1 MNKNALIWG
10 ADGGIGQ
17 ALAGHLIDQG
27 WTVVL
32 TGRHPERMQN
42 LAGLVVEA
50 DVSDPFSV
58 QSAVSAISQEVDEVH
73 LWIYAVGDIIS
84 SPVSQM
90 TVQVWRRILDANLT
104 GAFLTTHYSLPLLA
118 QDAHL
123 FYLGARTER
132 LRLPGLAAYVAAKG
146 GLESFAEVVRKE
158 TRRKVTLVRPAAVDT
173 PLWSKTPFKLPPHPL
188 IPADLA
194 SQIIQAYQEGTGGVL
209 DL

>member
-10 ADGGIGQ
+10 ADGGIGR
-17 ALAGHLIDQG
+17 ALARRLLDEA

-32 TGRHPERMQN
+32 TGRHPERMED
-42 LAGLVVEA
+42 LAGVVVEA

-58 QSAVSAISQEVDEVH
+58 QSAVSAISQEVDEVQ
-73 LWIYAVGDIIS
+73 LWVYAVGDIIS
-84 SPVSQM
+84 SPVNQM
-90 TVQVWRRILDANLT
+90 SIQVWRRILDANLT
-104 GAFLTTHYSLPLLA
+104 GAFLATHYSLPLLA

-123 FYLGARTER
+123 FYLGARSER

-146 GLESFAEVVRKE
+146 GLENFTEVVRKE

-188 IPADLA
+188 TPADLA
-194 SQIIQAYQEGTGGVL
+194 DAILHAYQDGSGSVL

>member
-17 ALAGHLIDQG
+17 ALASYLLDQG

-58 QSAVSAISQEVDEVH
+58 QSAVSAMSQEVDEVQ

-146 GLESFAEVVRKE
+146 GLESFTEVVRKE

-173 PLWSKTPFKLPPHPL
+173 PLWNKTPFKLPPHPL
-188 IPADLA
+188 SPADLA
-194 SQIIQAYQEGTGGVL
+194 SRILQAYQEGTSGVL